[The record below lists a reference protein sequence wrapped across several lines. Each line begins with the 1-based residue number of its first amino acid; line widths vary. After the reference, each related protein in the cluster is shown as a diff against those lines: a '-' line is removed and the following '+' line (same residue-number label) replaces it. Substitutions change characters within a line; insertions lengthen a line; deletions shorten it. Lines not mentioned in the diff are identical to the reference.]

1 MTDPSEH
8 DHSQHRAIR
17 LQSTALVLAA
27 LITTTG
33 AVSSAFIQSGWFG
46 KTNPSTTI
54 ASALPATPQALAS
67 FVGTIEPLNEMPIA
81 ASGAMPPAAFSATSR
96 SAPAPQPKIISPP
109 LMGVTPAWFLGSQA
123 INAQPASPAKTSP
136 KPVDLE
142 AVPHLIYG
150 R

>member
-1 MTDPSEH
+1 MTDPSQH

-27 LITTTG
+27 LITTAG
-33 AVSSAFIQSGWFG
+33 AVTSAFIQSGWLG
-46 KTNPSTTI
+46 KTNRSTAI
-54 ASALPATPQALAS
+54 ASAHPATPTALAS
-67 FVGTIEPLNEMPIA
+67 FVGTIEPLAEMPVA
-81 ASGAMPPAAFSATSR
+81 TSGPVPPAAFSGTSR
-96 SAPAPQPKIISPP
+96 SAPALQPRIVSPP
-109 LMGVTPAWFLGSQA
+109 LMGVTPAWFPGSQA
-123 INAQPASPAKTSP
+123 INAQPASSAKTSP